1 MKLSIRGMAFSMAL
15 LWGAVG
21 MFLIGLA
28 NIVWPG
34 YGQALL
40 DLAAAFYPGYN
51 ATPDIGQVIIGTL
64 WGLADGAIGGA
75 VFAWLY
81 NQFAATRPNTV

>member
-1 MKLSIRGMAFSMAL
+1 MKLSIRGMAFSLAL
-15 LWGAVG
+15 LWGVVC
-21 MFLIGLA
+21 MFLVGLA

-51 ATPDIGQVIIGTL
+51 ATPDLGQVVIGTL

-81 NQFAATRPNTV
+81 NQFAATAPRGN

>member
-1 MKLSIRGMAFSMAL
+1 MKLSIRGMAVSVAL
-15 LWGAVG
+15 LWGAVC
-21 MFLIGLA
+21 MFLVGLA

-40 DLAAAFYPGYN
+40 DMAASFYPGYN
-51 ATPDIGQVIIGTL
+51 ATPDISQVIIGTL
-64 WGLADGAIGGA
+64 WGLADGAFGGA

-81 NQFAATRPNTV
+81 NQFATTRPNTV